1 MLYGIMGGL
10 LGIPVGIALL
20 RLILQGM
27 GQSLSQGIEI
37 PVIVSPAGILLSF
50 AVAVVVSLL
59 SAWLPI
65 RRASR
70 LPVKEVVLG
79 TVEEARSSHRF
90 IAVGGVILFAI
101 SALLPRAV
109 TKDLLYP
116 AGGFSLLGLI
126 ASAILFVPFFTNL
139 AARGMERLYGCLSEL
154 QPPRR
159 ALCRD
164 RPDARAQ

>member
-126 ASAILFVPFFTNL
+126 ASAILFVPFL
-139 AARGMERLYGCLSEL
+139 PIWPRGEWSVCMVLFSGTRAGL
-154 QPPRR
+154 PPGI
-159 ALCRD
+159 
-164 RPDARAQ
+164 

>member
-1 MLYGIMGGL
+1 MGGL

-65 RRASR
+65 R
-70 LPVKEVVLG
+70 L
-79 TVEEARSSHRF
+79 
-90 IAVGGVILFAI
+90 
-101 SALLPRAV
+101 
-109 TKDLLYP
+109 
-116 AGGFSLLGLI
+116 SLI
-126 ASAILFVPFFTNL
+126 HI
-139 AARGMERLYGCLSEL
+139 
-154 QPPRR
+154 
-159 ALCRD
+159 
-164 RPDARAQ
+164 